1 MGQVNNR
8 VKTNVKVETR
18 LRVLTWAVSEYA
30 HAFGA
35 DKNCLDT
42 IEKGIY
48 QRQIIEQI
56 TFEYFHSKE
65 FVGRIT
71 LKIDWACHEMLVN
84 DEDGKMIQIRK
95 DQSILKQL
103 DEASQV
109 IQDHVARLRKEC
121 KVNRIET
128 CYHYRSEYTADDA
141 KHEAARAFLGHI
153 SAKDRA
159 RSEPAAKF
167 KTIHRLVMGKLK
179 ELEVIV
185 ES

>member
-1 MGQVNNR
+1 MAQGSNKVGT
-8 VKTNVKVETR
+8 KVKVETR

-35 DKNCLDT
+35 DKDCLET

-48 QRQIIEQI
+48 ERQIIEQI
-56 TFEYFHSKE
+56 TFEYFHGKE

-84 DEDGKMIQIRK
+84 DENGKMIQIRK

-121 KVNRIET
+121 KVSEIET
-128 CYHYRSEYTADDA
+128 YYRYREEYTSDDS
-141 KHEAARAFLGHI
+141 KHEEAQKFLGHT
-153 SAKDRA
+153 SAKDRVQT
-159 RSEPAAKF
+159 EPTVKF

-179 ELEVIV
+179 ELEVTV

>member
-35 DKNCLDT
+35 DKDCLDT

-56 TFEYFHSKE
+56 TFEYFHSRFHSKE

-71 LKIDWACHEMLVN
+71 LKIDWDCHEMLVN

-95 DQSILKQL
+95 D
-103 DEASQV
+103 
-109 IQDHVARLRKEC
+109 
-121 KVNRIET
+121 
-128 CYHYRSEYTADDA
+128 
-141 KHEAARAFLGHI
+141 
-153 SAKDRA
+153 
-159 RSEPAAKF
+159 
-167 KTIHRLVMGKLK
+167 
-179 ELEVIV
+179 
-185 ES
+185 